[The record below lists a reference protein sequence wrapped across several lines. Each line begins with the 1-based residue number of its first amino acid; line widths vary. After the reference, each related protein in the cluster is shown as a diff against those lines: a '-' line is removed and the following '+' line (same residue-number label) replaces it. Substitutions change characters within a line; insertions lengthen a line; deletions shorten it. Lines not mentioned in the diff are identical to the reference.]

1 MSAPVHPLVWHLAD
15 TGKIASPAHSLPLLK
30 AAVAVA
36 PDRTDLKR
44 QLARLLFR
52 ADRMQEVVDWLRP
65 VMNSED
71 GDPELLNYLGRA
83 ALAAGDWQTAVHA
96 LRLAAAKD
104 FVGSIGWLATA
115 LARSQCSDEA
125 IETAFQALKDPT
137 PDFRPLALL
146 ARLLPQ
152 RGETERLWTLCVEL
166 RARGYWGGYLPAA
179 TAFAA
184 AATRR
189 MDEIAS
195 LINPTRWFSAGHLEI
210 SKGFNESLS
219 TEMLTNRELSSVHSS
234 KATRGN
240 GVWIDHLQVFGGTLA
255 KKLLAEIRLA
265 VQDYVAQ
272 RELFVD
278 DPMIAHRPERVG
290 LNSWAAVVQGDGYQ
304 KWHIHP
310 DGWIS
315 GVYYVDVP
323 ELKRGNDAGAGDI
336 EFGPYSFGNMLEN
349 VDTLCWRI
357 TPKAGLLLLFPS
369 HYAHRTWPTMVNDRR
384 SSIAFDVLPSREA
397 RQA

>member
-15 TGKIASPAHSLPLLK
+15 TGKIASPAHRLPLLK

-44 QLARLLFR
+44 QLARVLFR
-52 ADRMQEVVDWLRP
+52 ADRMPELVDWLRP
-65 VMNSED
+65 VMNSEV

-83 ALAAGDWQTAVHA
+83 ALATDDWQTAVRA
-96 LRLAAAKD
+96 LRLAAAQG
-104 FVGSIGWLATA
+104 FVGSVGWLATA

-125 IETAFQALKDPT
+125 IETAFRALKDPT

-152 RGETERLWTLCVEL
+152 RGETERLWALCVEL
-166 RARGYWGGYLPAA
+166 RAQGHWGGYLPAA

-189 MDEIAS
+189 TVEIAS
-195 LINPTRWFSAGHLEI
+195 LINPTRWFSAVRLELRN
-210 SKGFNESLS
+210 GFNESLS
-219 TEMLTNRELSSVHSS
+219 KELLRNRELSPVHSS
-234 KATRGN
+234 KATRGD
-240 GVWIDHLQVFGGTLA
+240 GIWIDHLHIFGGALA
-255 KKLLAEIRLA
+255 KELLAEIRLA

-272 RELFVD
+272 REQFVD
-278 DPMIAHRPERVG
+278 DPMIVHRPERVG
-290 LNSWAAVVQGDGYQ
+290 LNSWAAVVQGDGHQ

-323 ELKRGNDAGAGDI
+323 ELKPGADDGAGDI
-336 EFGPYSFGNMLEN
+336 EFGLYSFGNKLEN
-349 VDTLCWRI
+349 VDALCWRI
-357 TPKAGLLLLFPS
+357 RPKAGLLLLFPS

-384 SSIAFDVLPSREA
+384 CSIAFDVLPA
-397 RQA
+397 RQERQA